1 MHQDTWNPHNILTRG
16 QTIEEPIDED
26 EVVWVEL
33 EAGEASIHHVDLFHA
48 STANVSP
55 GRRVAVAIRY
65 ITPEARQTRID
76 EDYATLVC
84 GEDRFGHFRPE
95 IVPSATMAPDAISFH
110 ERIAELQGQIYLSN
124 TDRAGLTG
132 LKETSNSNPTT

>member
-1 MHQDTWNPHNILTRG
+1 
-16 QTIEEPIDED
+16 
-26 EVVWVEL
+26 
-33 EAGEASIHHVDLFHA
+33 
-48 STANVSP
+48 
-55 GRRVAVAIRY
+55 VAVAIRY

-84 GEDRFGHFRPE
+84 GEDRFGHFIPE
-95 IVPSATMAPDAISFH
+95 IVPNTTMAPEAISFH

-132 LKETSNSNPTT
+132 LKETSDGNSTT